1 MVSVVAEKKG
11 GGGGATF
18 YFLRHTSGSV
28 QLKRYP
34 GKKFQKTSNI

>member
-1 MVSVVAEKKG
+1 MVSVVAEKR
-11 GGGGATF
+11 GGGATF